1 MSKLP
6 EFGVDDVQVDDVH
19 VLVPHGEIDALTAP
33 TLGRRLL
40 QLVAEGIRRVVVDLS
55 QTTFIDSTGL
65 GVLVNGLRQV
75 GRGGGELVVVCPT
88 ERILRPFKATG
99 LHRHL
104 SIAKSR
110 EEALLAFS

>member
-6 EFGVDDVQVDDVH
+6 EFDVDDVQVDDVH
-19 VLVPHGEIDALTAP
+19 VLVPHGEIDPLTAP
-33 TLGRRLL
+33 TLGRRLFE
-40 QLVAEGIRRVVVDLS
+40 LVAAGIRRVVVDLS
-55 QTTFIDSTGL
+55 HTTFIDSSGL

-75 GRGGGELVVVCPT
+75 ARRGGELVIVCPT

-104 SIAKSR
+104 PIARSR
-110 EEALLAFS
+110 EEALLALS